1 MARLVKFKKNNYI
14 NLENVIGLLLAI
26 LIVFD
31 LKLEEPLRIAL
42 NTPFG
47 IIFSVIIVIILFGTV
62 NPIIGILFL
71 IYLYQNYTVKRDH
84 HEKKKDEILKN
95 LNPPAVMQVEE
106 AVILQRAP
114 IVKQNQNNNVS
125 FIPLLA

>member
-1 MARLVKFKKNNYI
+1 MARLVQFKKNNYI

-42 NTPFG
+42 NSTFG
-47 IIFSVIIVIILFGTV
+47 MIFSVIIVIILFGTV

-71 IYLYQNYTVKRDH
+71 IYLYQNYTIKSH
-84 HEKKKDEILKN
+84 HEKNKDEILKK
-95 LNPPAVMQVEE
+95 LNPPDVMQVEE

-125 FIPLLA
+125 FSPLLA